1 MFFALIYY
9 LWFFGFLIFCVFMSA
24 YRLDELLTVKA
35 HFFKR
40 IKLNKTISKYFFYQD
55 KRKGIRRIA
64 LIFQILGYLLIP
76 ISIVLTCIF
85 VLKGY
90 TGNFGFNRSFGK
102 AIFSALP
109 VLGAFMITLMIIDRR
124 SK

>member
-40 IKLNKTISKYFFYQD
+40 IKLNKTISKFFLYKD
-55 KRKGIRRIA
+55 KRNGILNIA
-64 LIFQILGYLLIP
+64 LIFQIIGYMAIP
-76 ISIVLTCIF
+76 LSIVLTCIF
-85 VLKGY
+85 ILKGY
-90 TGNFGFNRSFGK
+90 SSNFEFNRSFGK
-102 AIFSALP
+102 AIFYILTGMGI
-109 VLGAFMITLMIIDRR
+109 VIIMLMIINRR
-124 SK
+124 WK

>member
-1 MFFALIYY
+1 MVYYLVYFGLLIFWIFAL
-9 LWFFGFLIFCVFMSA
+9 S
-24 YRLDELLTVKA
+24 YRMDELFTAKA
-35 HFFKR
+35 HIFKR
-40 IKLNKTISKYFFYQD
+40 IKLNKTISKHFFYQD
-55 KRKGIRRIA
+55 KRKGILRIA

-109 VLGAFMITLMIIDRR
+109 VLGAVMITLMIIDRR